1 MVGVWKNVKTI
12 ACIAILV
19 MAGARFSGAQVIR
32 PGAPQP
38 VGSGTPLSG
47 ARRGTATAMAMAL
60 ANASV
65 NFPFTAG
72 SASNPGSAPL
82 TVTVSWNCNCTNI
95 SLYAYFNSSTTAL
108 TDGAGDN
115 IPSAAF
121 SLSDNGGAFRALTTT
136 VPFGGANAG
145 LKVVQITNPPFTGS
159 HADTMNFN
167 INLSTG
173 TLPALP
179 PGTYTG
185 TLTIQAQ
192 AQ

>member
-12 ACIAILV
+12 AWIAILV
-19 MAGARFSGAQVIR
+19 MAGARCGAAQVTR
-32 PGAPQP
+32 PGARVPIGLGP
-38 VGSGTPLSG
+38 PPSGGRTG
-47 ARRGTATAMAMAL
+47 TAMAMAL
-60 ANASV
+60 ANASID
-65 NFPFTAG
+65 FPFISG
-72 SASNPGSAPL
+72 SATNPGSSPL
-82 TVTVSWNCNCTNI
+82 TVTVSWNCNCANI
-95 SLYAYFNSSTTAL
+95 SLYAYFGSSTTAL

-121 SLSDNGGAFRALTTT
+121 SLSDNGGPFRALNTT

-145 LKVVQITNPPFTGS
+145 LRVVQLTNPAQSGS

-173 TLPALP
+173 TLPKLP

>member
-12 ACIAILV
+12 AWIAILV
-19 MAGARFSGAQVIR
+19 MAGAHFSAAQVIR

-38 VGSGTPLSG
+38 AGPGP
-47 ARRGTATAMAMAL
+47 RRGTAMAMAL

-72 SASNPGSAPL
+72 SASNPGNAPL
-82 TVTVSWNCNCTNI
+82 TVTLSWNCNCGNI

-115 IPSAAF
+115 IPFAAF
-121 SLSDNGGAFRALTTT
+121 SLSDNGGAFRALNTT

-145 LKVVQITNPPFTGS
+145 LKVVQITNPPFTGT